1 MKKYIFLV
9 ALFSLGMVF
18 SASAQNSKTPKASK
32 RQVVQT
38 KRIKQ
43 GVNSGE
49 LTRGEVAVLGK
60 QQRSIN
66 RSKRRAKADGQVTRG
81 ERAQIHNRQNR
92 ANRNIV
98 RKKNNQRDRN

>member
-18 SASAQNSKTPKASK
+18 SASAQSQKTPKASK

-43 GVNSGE
+43 GVKTGE

-66 RSKRRAKADGQVTRG
+66 RSKRSAKADGQVTRA
-81 ERAQIHNRQNR
+81 ERVQIQNRQNR
-92 ANRNIV
+92 ANRNIK
-98 RKKNNQRDRN
+98 RKKNNKRAQN